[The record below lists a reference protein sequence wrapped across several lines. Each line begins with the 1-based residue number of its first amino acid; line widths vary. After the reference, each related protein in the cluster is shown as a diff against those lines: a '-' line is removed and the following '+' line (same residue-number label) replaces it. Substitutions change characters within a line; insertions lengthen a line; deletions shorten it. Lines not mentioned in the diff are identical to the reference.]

1 MNITVNGAGRIG
13 RCLIRKILLDDKLE
27 LSQVNDPYI
36 TAANF
41 CYLLKFDSVYG
52 LSKKK
57 LKLINNKE
65 IRYGKKKITFTR
77 LKNFYASKLI
87 KGTNI
92 LIDSSGVKKNHDE
105 ALKFKNKKN
114 LKVLITHTFDKGM
127 YAGDKLNNA
136 SLGMVFKSNRY
147 PSLSHVITL

>member
-57 LKLINNKE
+57 LKLINNNE
-65 IRYGKKKITFTR
+65 IRYGKKKNN
-77 LKNFYASKLI
+77 LYK
-87 KGTNI
+87 
-92 LIDSSGVKKNHDE
+92 VKKFLCE
-105 ALKFKNKKN
+105 
-114 LKVLITHTFDKGM
+114 
-127 YAGDKLNNA
+127 
-136 SLGMVFKSNRY
+136 
-147 PSLSHVITL
+147 